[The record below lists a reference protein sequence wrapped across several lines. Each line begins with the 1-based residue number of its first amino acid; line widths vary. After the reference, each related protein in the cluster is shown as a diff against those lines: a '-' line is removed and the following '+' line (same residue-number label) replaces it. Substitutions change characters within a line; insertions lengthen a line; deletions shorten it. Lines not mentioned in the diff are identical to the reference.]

1 MDREILPQVGK
12 RIRREREDRGYTRE
26 KFAELAGI
34 SPQFLAEIENG
45 KKGMSSTTL
54 YKICTRFDISADYL
68 LLGRLASANLPA
80 TVNDQLRALPE
91 PYLSLTEEIIRA
103 IEQVARNDNRHQ
115 SEPEQC

>member
-1 MDREILPQVGK
+1 MNREILPQIGK

-54 YKICTRFDISADYL
+54 YKICTCFDISADYL
-68 LLGRLASANLPA
+68 LLGRLTSPELPA
-80 TVNDQLRALPE
+80 ELNQRAQRLPE
-91 PYLSLTEEIIRA
+91 PYLKLTEDIIRA
-103 IEQVARNDNRHQ
+103 IEEAAHQ
-115 SEPEQC
+115 ATANK

>member
-1 MDREILPQVGK
+1 MNREILPQIGK

-54 YKICTRFDISADYL
+54 YKICTCFDISADYL
-68 LLGRLASANLPA
+68 LLGRLTSPELPA
-80 TVNDQLRALPE
+80 ELNQHLKHFPE
-91 PYLSLTEEIIRA
+91 PYLTLTEEILHA
-103 IEQVARNDNRHQ
+103 IEQAISYDQ
-115 SEPEQC
+115 K